1 MGKRVDCAEATVNVN
16 NSAYE
21 KCISCRW
28 LSTAHFR
35 DTAMWKRGTV
45 QHQHC
50 CLLGNKN
57 QPGSPSFGNDWPHRA
72 VLGRLFAA
80 RTAQGDQHKAGQG
93 CNPVF
98 CIASARPTPPPDRP
112 MGCSSGAEKSSVAHL
127 VQLPIGFV
135 VRTQTGMQCVQACVE
150 AWECQRLMVF
160 RFLTFG

>member
-21 KCISCRW
+21 KGISCRW

-57 QPGSPSFGNDWPHRA
+57 QPGSPSLGNDWPHRA

-80 RTAQGDQHKAGQG
+80 RTAQGDQHK
-93 CNPVF
+93 PVKAAMLF
-98 CIASARPTPPPDRP
+98 
-112 MGCSSGAEKSSVAHL
+112 SVLPLHGL
-127 VQLPIGFV
+127 HHLPIVPWDAAPGP
-135 VRTQTGMQCVQACVE
+135 RSHQ
-150 AWECQRLMVF
+150 
-160 RFLTFG
+160 